1 MMTELEGFALNHAVA
16 LLQKAAIKEGQSLFS
31 MVSDHA
37 EANADRLFIDYI
49 AEDEWWVADHLT
61 DGVIDRVKDYLQ
73 ECGWKA
79 PE

>member
-1 MMTELEGFALNHAVA
+1 MTALEGLALKQAVA
-16 LLQKAAIKEGQSLFS
+16 LLQQAAINEGQSLFS

-37 EANADRLFIDYI
+37 EANPDRLFIDYI

-61 DGVIDRVKDYLQ
+61 DGVIGRVQDYLQ
-73 ECGWKA
+73 ERGWKA